1 MTASLRKAKP
11 NILVVGDLMIDHYLW
26 GSTDRISPEAPVQVV
41 NIANETAV
49 LGGAGNVV
57 NNLHALGASVSVA
70 SVIGQDEIGKEL
82 LMMLKSR
89 GIKTEGLV
97 TQDGRKTS
105 KKSRVIASNQQI
117 LRYDKESKEDITDS
131 SVEQIINAIKKDLF
145 LYDMII
151 LSDYGKGVLT
161 SSLCQEIIALAATLS
176 KKVLVDP
183 KGTDY
188 SKYKGAHF
196 LTPNKKEACE
206 ATGIDIVDDE
216 TLLKAGKWLRKECDL
231 ELSMITL
238 SEDGIAIFRETSASQ
253 TATAS
258 FRETSA
264 SQTATASFA
273 DEMHKVPTVARE
285 VFDVTGAGDTV
296 IASLAFAI
304 SSGHD
309 VVSAAKFANAAAAV
323 VVGKIGSATASMD
336 EIEEYESTLHKS
348 SSDMHIKTRDELQRC
363 VSTAKDKK
371 QRVVFT
377 NGCFDIL
384 HLGHVKYLEVAKSF
398 GDILIVGLNADSSV
412 TKLKGPTRPV
422 NPEYDRAYLLAAL
435 EVVDYV
441 VIFSE
446 ETPHD
451 LIKMI
456 SPDVLVKGG
465 DYEGKSVVGTEFA
478 GELKLVDFVDG
489 KSTTKTIER
498 IQKDSNIC

>member
-1 MTASLRKAKP
+1 MIESLRNSKP

-26 GSTDRISPEAPVQVV
+26 GDCERISPEAPVQVV
-41 NIANETAV
+41 NVGKETAV

-57 NNLHALGASVSVA
+57 NNLHALGAGVSVA
-70 SVIGQDEIGKEL
+70 SVIGEDEIGKEL
-82 LMMLKSR
+82 LLILKSLGVR
-89 GIKTEGLV
+89 TEGLV
-97 TQDGRKTS
+97 TQEGRKTS

-117 LRYDKESKEDITDS
+117 LRYDKESKEDIAQS
-131 SVEQIINAIKKDLF
+131 SVEKIIDAIKKDLF
-145 LYDMII
+145 LYDIII

-161 SSLCQEIIALAATLS
+161 SSLCQEVIALAS
-176 KKVLVDP
+176 SQNKKVLVDP

-188 SKYKGAHF
+188 SKYKGAHL

-216 TLLKAGKWLRKECDL
+216 TLLQAGEWLRCECEL

-238 SEDGIAIFRETSASQ
+238 SEDGIAIFDET
-253 TATAS
+253 
-258 FRETSA
+258 
-264 SQTATASFA
+264 
-273 DEMHKVPTVARE
+273 MHKVPTVAKE

-304 SSGHD
+304 SSGKEIIT
-309 VVSAAKFANAAAAV
+309 AAQFANAAAAV
-323 VVGKIGSATASMD
+323 VVGKIGSATANMD
-336 EIEEYESTLHKS
+336 EIESYESALHQS
-348 SSDMHIKTRDELQRC
+348 SSDMHIKSREELARTVIGARAKNQRI
-363 VSTAKDKK
+363 
-371 QRVVFT
+371 VFT

-384 HLGHVKYLEVAKSF
+384 HLGHVKYLEIAKGF

-412 TKLKGPTRPV
+412 RKLKGPERPI

-441 VIFSE
+441 VIFDE

-456 SPDVLVKGG
+456 EPDVLVKGG
-465 DYEGKSVVGTEFA
+465 DYEGKAVVGTEFA
-478 GELKLVDFVDG
+478 KELKLVEFVDG

-498 IQKDSNIC
+498 IKKDSNQC